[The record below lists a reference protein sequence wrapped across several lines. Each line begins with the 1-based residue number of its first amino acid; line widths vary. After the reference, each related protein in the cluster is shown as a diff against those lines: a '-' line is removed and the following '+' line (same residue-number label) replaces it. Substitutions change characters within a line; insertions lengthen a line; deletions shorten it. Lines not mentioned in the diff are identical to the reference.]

1 MCYVICML
9 RVCYASR
16 YVTVTYCTLLFSGGC
31 LVLCV
36 ICVMLYVC
44 YVYVVLVVM

>member
-44 YVYVVLVVM
+44 YVYVMLVVM